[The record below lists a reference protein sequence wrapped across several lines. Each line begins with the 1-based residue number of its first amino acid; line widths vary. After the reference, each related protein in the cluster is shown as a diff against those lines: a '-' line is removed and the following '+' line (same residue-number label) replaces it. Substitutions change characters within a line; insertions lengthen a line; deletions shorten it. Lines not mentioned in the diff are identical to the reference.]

1 MPRKSRRKAKSTR
14 RRKSGVSLIGLAE
27 TYMLLNVATQT
38 VLGVTPWNFFT
49 SGYMQ
54 GSSSGSGWQ
63 KTGDPH
69 QQMITMK
76 EMLQG
81 GQSGSG
87 IPIGQ
92 AIQSNIKNNW
102 VKGVAGMIL
111 IPMAF
116 RIGKNVARPAI
127 SRTNRLLKD
136 VGIGKTVKV

>member
-1 MPRKSRRKAKSTR
+1 MPRKSRRKSKSTR
-14 RRKSGVSLIGLAE
+14 RRKSGVSLVGLAE

-49 SGYMQ
+49 SGYVQ
-54 GSSSGSGWQ
+54 GSGSGWQ
-63 KTGDPH
+63 QTGDPH
-69 QQMITMK
+69 SKMITMK

-81 GQSGSG
+81 AQSGSG
-87 IPIGQ
+87 ISIGQ
-92 AIQSNIKNNW
+92 AVQSNIKNNW